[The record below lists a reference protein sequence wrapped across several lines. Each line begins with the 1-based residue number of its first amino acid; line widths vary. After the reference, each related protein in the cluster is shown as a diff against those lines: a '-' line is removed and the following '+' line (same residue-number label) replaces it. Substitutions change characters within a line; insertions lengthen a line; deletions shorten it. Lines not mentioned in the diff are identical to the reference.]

1 MHADHPSPLPRAP
14 GILSSLASSSPR
26 FLKWKARRS
35 LPKRDLRNARFYP
48 LDLKI
53 EAFSAPQSYIDVA
66 NPAFMF
72 GASGYRSASARN
84 SQGVHHQAGF
94 TAAVSFPIFE

>member
-1 MHADHPSPLPRAP
+1 MSRQSRRLACRSPIAV
-14 GILSSLASSSPR
+14 ASRIWRPVVSGLIQPLF
-26 FLKWKARRS
+26 FLKLEDP

-48 LDLKI
+48 LDLKK

-72 GASGYRSASARN
+72 GASGHQHASARN
-84 SQGVHHQAGF
+84 SQSVHH
-94 TAAVSFPIFE
+94 